1 MGTTLFARLPERLDW
16 LWFLGFDLDTKISGH
31 NVLSKARKRW
41 GVDLFRDFFDR
52 IVLQCVEGDLVD
64 GGKIFMDSNLIEAD
78 ALKDSVV
85 YTQSLK
91 HQLRRNYRE
100 LEARL
105 EGPAGGLQRMSIQE
119 YLICVVHNIQMPL
132 NRAHRCLFSF
142 FKKPDAA

>member
-64 GGKIFMDSNLIEAD
+64 GGKIFMDSNLVGAD
-78 ALKDSVV
+78 ASKDSVV
-85 YTQSLK
+85 DTQSLK
-91 HQLRRNYRE
+91 QQQHGASGN
-100 LEARL
+100 
-105 EGPAGGLQRMSIQE
+105 
-119 YLICVVHNIQMPL
+119 
-132 NRAHRCLFSF
+132 
-142 FKKPDAA
+142 